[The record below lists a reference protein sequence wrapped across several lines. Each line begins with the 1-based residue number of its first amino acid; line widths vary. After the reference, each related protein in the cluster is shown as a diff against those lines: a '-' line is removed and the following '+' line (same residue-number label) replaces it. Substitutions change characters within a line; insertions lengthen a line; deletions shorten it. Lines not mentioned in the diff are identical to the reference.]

1 MAVPAEVARP
11 PAAPHR
17 TEGIVLVVIAIVLAV
32 PGLVL
37 QFYPTV
43 QGCTGFGFFGYCS
56 QMGPVH
62 PYAGVGDLLLA
73 LFTMLFILGVVLAY
87 WRPSPPNP
95 EPVFRYIPVPV
106 PPPPPPPP
114 PPSSQPATV
123 VVQVNQA
130 APQPPRIMMRCR
142 NCGSVFDM
150 ALGRCD
156 RCGAPAA

>member
-17 TEGIVLVVIAIVLAV
+17 TEGIVLVVVAIVLAV
-32 PGLVL
+32 PGVVL

-73 LFTMLFILGVVLAY
+73 Y

-95 EPVFRYIPVPV
+95 EPVSRYIPVPV
-106 PPPPPPPP
+106 PPPPPPP